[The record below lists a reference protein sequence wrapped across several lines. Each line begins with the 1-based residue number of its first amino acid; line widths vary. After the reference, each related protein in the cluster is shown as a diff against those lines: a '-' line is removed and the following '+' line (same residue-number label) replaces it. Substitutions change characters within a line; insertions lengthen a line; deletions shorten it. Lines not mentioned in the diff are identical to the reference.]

1 MQLSCPKSTLGSTWE
16 KQFKLIKYIFD
27 REVLGAKSEP
37 SFPDLEN
44 TVWKVVLHNVSRSR
58 ERSLEGCINVSPF

>member
-44 TVWKVVLHNVSRSR
+44 TVWKVVLMFH
-58 ERSLEGCINVSPF
+58 LFIHPQALYFF